1 MKKITAIIIL
11 IITGLLLSNCN
22 KDDDNTRD
30 MGNGIVGTWKL
41 VEEYTDGNA
50 VSLNSCVL
58 QETYIF
64 GAEQFTHEVYS
75 NSARRMGSHDDDDNG
90 DDNGDDNSDD
100 NDDNSDD
107 NNDDH
112 ISDDNDDN
120 GASDDNDDDD
130 NGTGKCLLSD
140 QKIGF
145 WTAQDNTYIL
155 TIDGAS
161 ENLTIHFTDGN
172 NRFYYEKTII
182 VNGVSRVKRYV
193 FQRQ

>member
-1 MKKITAIIIL
+1 MKKITAIILL

-30 MGNGIVGTWKL
+30 MGNAIVGTWKL

-50 VSLNSCVL
+50 VSLNSCAL

-64 GAEQFTHEVYS
+64 GSEQFTHEVYS

-100 NDDNSDD
+100 NSDDDDDDDHSTDDNTDD
-107 NNDDH
+107 
-112 ISDDNDDN
+112 
-120 GASDDNDDDD
+120 GGSDDNDDDD
-130 NGTGKCLLSD
+130 NGTGECLMSE

-145 WTAQDNTYIL
+145 WTAQDTTYVL
-155 TIDGAS
+155 TIDGVS
-161 ENLTIHFTDGN
+161 ENLIIHFTDSN
-172 NRFYYEKTII
+172 NRFYYEKTVT
-182 VNGVSRVKRYV
+182 VNGVTKVKRYV